1 MLIVKPYEL
10 LIHRVFF
17 NIIFYILNII
27 FFHHIQSYYLFFH
40 LTFLL
45 FLL

>member
-27 FFHHIQSYYLFFH
+27 IFLHFLSYD
-40 LTFLL
+40 
-45 FLL
+45 